1 MSKVKTRSTIVNTSV
16 VCFLFRKEPLVP
28 ILTLLLFFYETFSLI
43 LKLVLWIPKTYG
55 FSHFLKKL
63 RARLVKDNTRR
74 NLVHFVPMF
83 VTNVQIKSFYDCTCD
98 NFTCHHS
105 CMLAITY
112 VTTLWWTHIL
122 IVHAISICDYH
133 QYKWKIWCK
142 VNIYHLLSVAS
153 INGWQPSCFWNCISN
168 HI

>member
-1 MSKVKTRSTIVNTSV
+1 
-16 VCFLFRKEPLVP
+16 LFV
-28 ILTLLLFFYETFSLI
+28 FYETFSLI

-63 RARLVKDNTRR
+63 RASPLKDNTRR
-74 NLVHFVPMF
+74 NLVHFGPMF
-83 VTNVQIKSFYDCTCD
+83 ATNVQIKSFYDCTFD

-112 VTTLWWTHIL
+112 VTTLRWTHIL

-133 QYKWKIWCK
+133 QYKWKIWYK
-142 VNIYHLLSVAS
+142 EHISSTIGGIHQWLTTKLLLKLYLQPYIDSHTTHDIFAIAIQNLQLHLLAS
-153 INGWQPSCFWNCISN
+153 K
-168 HI
+168 